1 MAHEY
6 LLEMRG
12 VSKHYH
18 GNYVLKGVDLKVKA
32 GEILG
37 LVGEN
42 GAGKS
47 TLMNILFG
55 MPVIHTTG
63 GYEGEVRLAGET
75 VRFANPGEALSAGI
89 GMVHQ
94 EFMLL
99 PGFSIAENIKL
110 NREPLIP
117 TTLSRFLGTRLSKVD
132 MPRVRGDA
140 RRALDT
146 IGLGIDEMLPVLG
159 LPIGF
164 MQFIEV
170 AREVDKSGVRVLVF
184 DEPTALLTESEAGQ
198 LLAALKRIASS
209 GVAVIFI
216 SHRLEE
222 VLTICD
228 NITVL
233 RDGEVVTTTPSAGAT
248 LTMIAELMVGR
259 QTKRPP
265 LGERTVEPSDDDI
278 VLELSNLEV
287 DMPGEE
293 VRGVSLAVRR
303 GEILGIGG
311 LAGQGKVGLSNGIMG
326 IFPAR
331 GSVKKDGLEIPLNR
345 PGEAYKHGIAF
356 LSEDRKGVGLIL
368 DRSIEYNISVVAT
381 LTKGDF
387 LKRLPIGAAIRDRKT
402 ATAYAEGAI
411 EDLDIRCT
419 GPTQRLRHLSG
430 GNQQKVCVARALA
443 LKPEVL
449 LVSEPTRGID
459 VGAKEKILDLLTG
472 MNRQQGV
479 TIVLTSSELAEL
491 RRVCDRIA
499 IIYDG
504 RLVDILSPD
513 DSNAKFGLAM
523 AGKKVSEA

>member
-99 PGFSIAENIKL
+99 PGFSIAENLKVK
-110 NREPLIP
+110 REPLIP

-233 RDGEVVTTTPSAGAT
+233 RDGEVVTAT
-248 LTMIAELMVGR
+248 LR
-259 QTKRPP
+259 QARP
-265 LGERTVEPSDDDI
+265 
-278 VLELSNLEV
+278 
-287 DMPGEE
+287 
-293 VRGVSLAVRR
+293 
-303 GEILGIGG
+303 
-311 LAGQGKVGLSNGIMG
+311 
-326 IFPAR
+326 
-331 GSVKKDGLEIPLNR
+331 
-345 PGEAYKHGIAF
+345 
-356 LSEDRKGVGLIL
+356 
-368 DRSIEYNISVVAT
+368 
-381 LTKGDF
+381 
-387 LKRLPIGAAIRDRKT
+387 
-402 ATAYAEGAI
+402 
-411 EDLDIRCT
+411 
-419 GPTQRLRHLSG
+419 
-430 GNQQKVCVARALA
+430 
-443 LKPEVL
+443 
-449 LVSEPTRGID
+449 
-459 VGAKEKILDLLTG
+459 
-472 MNRQQGV
+472 
-479 TIVLTSSELAEL
+479 
-491 RRVCDRIA
+491 
-499 IIYDG
+499 
-504 RLVDILSPD
+504 
-513 DSNAKFGLAM
+513 
-523 AGKKVSEA
+523 